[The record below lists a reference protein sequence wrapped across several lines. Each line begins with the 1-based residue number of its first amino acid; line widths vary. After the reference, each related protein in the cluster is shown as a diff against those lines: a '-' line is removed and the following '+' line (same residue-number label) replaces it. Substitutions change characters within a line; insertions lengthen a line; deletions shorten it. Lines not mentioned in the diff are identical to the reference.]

1 MEARFPTLDL
11 ERVEVLKGPQGILFG
26 QNSTAGAINFIA
38 AKPTD
43 TVAAGFDASYGRFD
57 TIEPRGFLSAQVS
70 DTLKVRVAAISGP
83 SNGWQKSNKRH
94 DTPGAKHRFGGT
106 TTAIRGA

>member
-57 TIEPRGFLSAQVS
+57 TIELRGFLSAPVS
-70 DTLKVRVAAISGP
+70 DTLKVRVAAMRVP
-83 SNGWQKSNKRH
+83 STSSAERRAGKACVSTCGFRGSRNYQTQK
-94 DTPGAKHRFGGT
+94 
-106 TTAIRGA
+106 